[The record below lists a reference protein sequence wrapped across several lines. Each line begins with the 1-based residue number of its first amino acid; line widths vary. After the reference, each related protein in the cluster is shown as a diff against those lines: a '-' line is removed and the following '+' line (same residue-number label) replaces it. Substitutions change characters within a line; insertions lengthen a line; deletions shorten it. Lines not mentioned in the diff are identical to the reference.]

1 MRFSRSDTISRL
13 SSQEETFD
21 FLVIGGGATG
31 LGAALD
37 AAARGHRVALIEQA
51 DFAKGTSS
59 RSTKLVHGGVRYL
72 KQGNIALVREALR
85 ERSLLHANAPHL
97 VHDMTFVIPNYKWR
111 DQALYAVGMKMYDG
125 LAGRRNFG
133 RSAILNA
140 AETRALIPT
149 VEPAGLVGGVSYH
162 DGQFDDAR
170 LAVNLAQTAG
180 KLGAAVAN
188 YVRAVGLVKE
198 GGFVTGVEAEDVES
212 GRQFVIRAKCVI
224 NATGVF
230 VDALRRMDEPEAPP
244 LVAVSQGIHLVLPR
258 EFLPGDTALMIP
270 KTADGRVIF
279 AIPWHGH
286 VVAGTTD
293 TPVSAASLEPR
304 AMEEE
309 KEFVMAH
316 AAKYLSKAPSA
327 SDVRSIFCGLRP
339 LVKNAGTA
347 KTSELSRDQTIL
359 MSPSRLLTITGGKW
373 TTYRRMAQDVIN
385 QAERAAGLEARACET
400 AHFPIHGWTRQPDA
414 QAHLQAYGSDASAIH
429 DLIARNPALS
439 QPLHPDLPF
448 QEAEVLWHVRNE
460 MARTVEDVLARRLRM
475 LLLNARASKEAA
487 PRVAAIMAG
496 ELQRDEKWISAQV
509 AAYHRLADGY
519 VFGHCRARSDGRQ
532 S

>member
-1 MRFSRSDTISRL
+1 MRFNRSDTISL
-13 SSQEETFD
+13 LGSPGETFD

-31 LGAALD
+31 LGTALD

-72 KQGNIALVREALR
+72 KQGNISLVREALR

-97 VHDMTFVIPNYKWR
+97 VRDMTFVIPNYKWR

-133 RSAILNA
+133 RSSILNVA
-140 AETRALIPT
+140 GTRALIPT

-188 YVRAVGLVKE
+188 YVRAVALIKE
-198 GGFVTGVEAEDVES
+198 RGVVTGVEAEDVES

-230 VDALRRMDEPEAPP
+230 VDAVRRMDEPEAPP
-244 LVAVSQGIHLVLPR
+244 LVAVSQGIHIVLPR
-258 EFLPGDTALMIP
+258 EFLPGDAALMIP
-270 KTADGRVIF
+270 KTDDGRVLF

-286 VVAGTTD
+286 VVVGTTD
-293 TPVSAASLEPR
+293 TPVPRGALEPR
-304 AMEEE
+304 ALEEE

-316 AAKYLSKAPSA
+316 ATKYLSKAPSA

-347 KTSELSRDQTIL
+347 KTSKLSRDHTIL
-359 MSPSRLLTITGGKW
+359 ISPSRLLTVTGGKW
-373 TTYRRMAQDVIN
+373 TTYRRMAEDVIN
-385 QAERAAGLEARACET
+385 QAERTAGLDPRPCPT
-400 AHFPIHGWTRQPDA
+400 VHFPIHGWTQRPDEE
-414 QAHLQAYGSDASAIH
+414 AHLRVYGSDAPAIR
-429 DLIARNPALS
+429 DLIAQNPALAR
-439 QPLHPDLPF
+439 PLHPDLPF
-448 QEAEVLWHVRNE
+448 QEAEVLWHVRSE

-475 LLLNARASKEAA
+475 LLLHASASKDAA
-487 PRVAAIMAG
+487 PRVAEIMAE
-496 ELQRDEKWISAQV
+496 ELRRDKKWIAAQI
-509 AAYHRLADGY
+509 AEYRHLADGY
-519 VFGHCRARSDGRQ
+519 VFD
-532 S
+532 

>member
-1 MRFSRSDTISRL
+1 MQFDRSNTINLL
-13 SSQEETFD
+13 SSPENTFD
-21 FLVIGGGATG
+21 FLIIGGGATG
-31 LGAALD
+31 LGSALD

-72 KQGNIALVREALR
+72 KQGNISLVHEALR

-97 VHDMTFVIPNYKWR
+97 VQDMTFVIPNYKWR

-133 RSAILNA
+133 HSSILNV

-149 VEPAGLVGGVSYH
+149 VEPGGLIGGVSYH

-170 LAVNLAQTAG
+170 LAINLAQTAG
-180 KLGAAVAN
+180 RLGAAVAN
-188 YVRAVGLVKE
+188 YVRAVALIKE
-198 GGFVTGVEAEDVES
+198 GGLITGIEAEDVED

-230 VDALRRMDEPEAPP
+230 VDAVRRMDESDAPP
-244 LVAVSQGIHLVLPR
+244 LVAVSQGTHIVLPR
-258 EFLPGDTALMIP
+258 EFLPGEAALMIP
-270 KTADGRVIF
+270 KTADGRVLF

-286 VVAGTTD
+286 VIVGTTD
-293 TPVSAASLEPR
+293 TPVSEAIMEPR
-304 AMEEE
+304 ALKEE
-309 KEFVMAH
+309 KEFIMAH
-316 AAKYLSKAPSA
+316 ATKYLSKSPSA

-339 LVKNAGTA
+339 LVKNAN
-347 KTSELSRDQTIL
+347 TSNTSKLSRDHTIL
-359 MSPSRLLTITGGKW
+359 ISPSRLLTVTGGKW

-385 QAERAAGLEARACET
+385 QAERVAGLDSRPCPT
-400 AHFPIHGWTRQPDA
+400 AHFPIHGWTRQPDT
-414 QAHLQAYGSDASAIH
+414 QTHLQIYGTDAPAIR
-429 DLIARNPALS
+429 DLITRMPSLARL
-439 QPLHPDLPF
+439 LHPDLPF

-475 LLLNARASKEAA
+475 LLLHARASKDAA
-487 PRVAAIMAG
+487 SRVAEIMAE
-496 ELQRDEKWISAQV
+496 ELKRDIKWITTQV
-509 AAYHRLADGY
+509 TEYQHFADGY
-519 VFGHCRARSDGRQ
+519 VFD
-532 S
+532 